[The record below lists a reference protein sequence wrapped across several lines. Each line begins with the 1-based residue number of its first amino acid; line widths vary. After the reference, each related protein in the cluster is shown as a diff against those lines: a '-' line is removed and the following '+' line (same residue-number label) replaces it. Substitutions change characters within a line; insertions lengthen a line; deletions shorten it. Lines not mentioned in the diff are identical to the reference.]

1 MTHEVAATSTQVVMG
16 YSFWIAT
23 GIFLIAYAV
32 IVSEKIHKT
41 IIAIFGAGLM
51 LVLKILEQHEAFH
64 VEEFGIDWNVI
75 FLLISMM
82 VIINLMRPTGVFE
95 YIAIKS
101 AKLGKGEPFRIM
113 VIFAVVTAVLS
124 ALLDNVT
131 TVLLIVPVTILIADA
146 LQVDAMPYLLSC
158 AMASNIGGTAT
169 LIGDPP
175 NIMIASKAQ
184 LNFMDFIYHLAPV
197 VIVIMV
203 FYVLAIKLIW
213 GKKLKT
219 KDELKTR
226 IMAMSENEA
235 IKDPVMLK
243 KSLFVLA
250 LVLTGFVFHGVLHF
264 QPATVALFGA
274 GLLLLLSK
282 THEPHHILADVE
294 WPTIFFFMGL
304 FIIIGGVVKVG
315 LIKWMSVQVLEITQG
330 NMFATSMVVM
340 WFSAFASAFIDNI
353 PYVATMN
360 PLIVDMA
367 KQLWPDLSGLS
378 LLHHADLMPLWW
390 SLALRR
396 LPRRKRNGNRRIRKC
411 YCSRN
416 VGETRQT
423 DIVREVHAL
432 RNADDDHDC
441 GYCNNICLA
450 EILCTEDIASH
461 TQRNEKRAGGREC
474 HSPFLLF
481 ISAYT
486 APSG

>member
-1 MTHEVAATSTQVVMG
+1 MTHETTAATQTFVMDTA
-16 YSFWIAT
+16 FWTAT
-23 GIFLIAYAV
+23 VIFLLAYAV

-41 IIAIFGAGLM
+41 VVAVFGASLM

-64 VEEFGIDWNVI
+64 VEEFGVDWNVI

-101 AKLGKGEPFRIM
+101 AKWGKGEPFRIM
-113 VIFAVVTAVLS
+113 AIFALVTAVLS
-124 ALLDNVT
+124 AFLDNVT

-146 LQVDAMPYLLSC
+146 LEVDPLPYLISC
-158 AMASNIGGTAT
+158 ALASNIGGTAT

-175 NIMIASKAQ
+175 NIMIASKAH

-197 VIVIMV
+197 IVVTMF
-203 FYVLAIKLIW
+203 FYIFAIKLIW
-213 GKKLKT
+213 GKKLRT
-219 KDELKTR
+219 RDELKER
-226 IMAMSENEA
+226 IMRMKEREA

-250 LVLTGFVFHGVLHF
+250 LVLSGFVFHGVLHF

-274 GLLLLLSK
+274 GLLLLLSN
-282 THEPHHILADVE
+282 THEPHHILAEVE
-294 WPTIFFFMGL
+294 WPTIFFFIGL

-315 LIKWMSVQVLEITQG
+315 LIKWMSVQVLAITHG
-330 NMFATSMVVM
+330 NMLSTSMVVM

-367 KQLWPDLSGLS
+367 RQLWPDLSGVQ

-390 SLALRR
+390 SLALGAC
-396 LPRRKRNGNRRIRKC
+396 LGGNGTAIGA
-411 YCSRN
+411 SAN
-416 VGETRQT
+416 V
-423 DIVREVHAL
+423 IVVGMSEKMGKKISFGRFMLYGMPLMIMTVVIATLYVWL
-432 RNADDDHDC
+432 R
-441 GYCNNICLA
+441 YYVFKI
-450 EILCTEDIASH
+450 
-461 TQRNEKRAGGREC
+461 
-474 HSPFLLF
+474 
-481 ISAYT
+481 
-486 APSG
+486 